1 MFVLLQS
8 SLCDAFQTQTNI
20 EHRTNDIQH
29 QEFLQ
34 MFGNLEPHN
43 MGQFILYFQRELSGE
58 GGIVDECGYLSFPV
72 ATILKAQDIEACK
85 IGLHC
90 LMQLLRMKSDP
101 NRNTKAALFLW
112 DFLLMCK
119 VHTHGMSM
127 GSLCANL

>member
-8 SLCDAFQTQTNI
+8 SLCDAFQAQTNI
-20 EHRTNDIQH
+20 EHRTNDIHH

-34 MFGNLEPHN
+34 MFGSLEPHN
-43 MGQFILYFQRELSGE
+43 IGQFILYFQRELSGE
-58 GGIVDECGYLSFPV
+58 GDIVDESGYLSFPV
-72 ATILKAQDIEACK
+72 ARILKAQDIEACK

-101 NRNTKAALFLW
+101 NRSTKAAFFLW

-119 VHTHGMSM
+119 VHTHGMM
-127 GSLCANL
+127 DPLCANL